1 MDDKF
6 LSRKQLRKQKRLE
19 KKEKRDKYFRNRA
32 MKKRRDSINSNK
44 SNKSNMSNKS
54 FNSYNNIKNMK
65 LNKDKFKN
73 QKKEKKIEIKEKEK
87 KEIQN
92 EEIYELNT
100 DKKKYHYEEEDE
112 LEKELRY
119 LEGKLKLKDPKEF
132 EKFNKT
138 ITMENYDPDLMDFL
152 GNIDSIMNIDKEEY
166 LNKKSI
172 KDKEKKNK
180 NKEKEIEKEKHN
192 LKDKE
197 EKEKEK
203 EKIKNK
209 KIKKENEDK
218 DEPKSML
225 KKDNNKDISKKEIIN
240 KFQREINS
248 LLNKIAE
255 SNVSLLVPDMFK
267 KIEEFNNNIKDN
279 FILFDLITKISL
291 KLLLNQEIT
300 NLPITSC
307 ICSFISLCHFKFG
320 NNFIYFYLK
329 NLFEEIKYLKNEE
342 IPKYKI
348 KNFIFEII
356 HFYIF
361 QNITSKLVYSLIKY
375 LIDNFNEN
383 NSEFLLL
390 LLSYTGIEI
399 RKEDPENLKIIISEV
414 NKKYNNMKIN
424 NSLDL
429 SKLQFAVEMIEDI
442 KQNKYLKFNLSEK
455 FSFFKNFV
463 NNNSN
468 TSLKK
473 GEKIECDI
481 ETISKIDLN
490 TISNS
495 NNNEISENSNI
506 NNIKIDN
513 YIPNDDILD
522 DKTNKIL
529 ELKMKKMN
537 ISTNLK
543 KMIFTSIVTAS
554 DVNDAFERLMRLSLK
569 KEQKREIIKII
580 LQLCSE
586 EKCYNPFYEL
596 LLNDLMSVD
605 KNNKYT
611 YHYCIWDYM
620 KIFENYNRSE
630 LKKIHNLSKLT
641 GNLLIREKIGL
652 PVLLHFKF
660 EESDDKVKIFVLF
673 VLDFY
678 FEKSDQSKTKLLF
691 AKLVKNDEHVEW
703 AQHLFHFLVQQFS
716 QEIDISSK
724 NEIYQENF
732 GSAVKVLKKIL

>member
-1 MDDKF
+1 M
-6 LSRKQLRKQKRLE
+6 
-19 KKEKRDKYFRNRA
+19 
-32 MKKRRDSINSNK
+32 
-44 SNKSNMSNKS
+44 
-54 FNSYNNIKNMK
+54 
-65 LNKDKFKN
+65 
-73 QKKEKKIEIKEKEK
+73 
-87 KEIQN
+87 
-92 EEIYELNT
+92 
-100 DKKKYHYEEEDE
+100 
-112 LEKELRY
+112 
-119 LEGKLKLKDPKEF
+119 KLKDPKEF

-180 NKEKEIEKEKHN
+180 NKNKEKEIEKEKHN

-209 KIKKENEDK
+209 KIKKENED
-218 DEPKSML
+218 EPKTML

-329 NLFEEIKYLKNEE
+329 NLFEEIEYLKNEE

-399 RKEDPENLKIIISEV
+399 RKEDPENLKIIVSEV

-481 ETISKIDLN
+481 DTISKIDLN

-596 LLNDLMSVD
+596 LLNDLMSID

>member
-32 MKKRRDSINSNK
+32 MKKRKDSINSNK

-54 FNSYNNIKNMK
+54 FNSYKNIKNMK

-172 KDKEKKNK
+172 KDKEKRNK
-180 NKEKEIEKEKHN
+180 NKEIEKEKQN
-192 LKDKE
+192 AKDKE
-197 EKEKEK
+197 EKEK

-209 KIKKENEDK
+209 KIKKENE

-279 FILFDLITKISL
+279 FILFELITKISL

-620 KIFENYNRSE
+620 KIFENYSQSE

-703 AQHLFHFLVQQFS
+703 AQHLFHFLVQRFS

>member
-32 MKKRRDSINSNK
+32 MKKRKDSINSNK

-54 FNSYNNIKNMK
+54 FNSYKNIKNMK

-73 QKKEKKIEIKEKEK
+73 QKKEKEIEIKEKEK

-172 KDKEKKNK
+172 KDKEKRNK
-180 NKEKEIEKEKHN
+180 NKEIEKEKQN
-192 LKDKE
+192 AKDKE
-197 EKEKEK
+197 EKEK

-329 NLFEEIKYLKNEE
+329 NLFEEIEYLKNEE

-399 RKEDPENLKIIISEV
+399 RKEDPENLKIIVSEV

-596 LLNDLMSVD
+596 LLNDLMSID

-703 AQHLFHFLVQQFS
+703 AQHLFHFLVQRFS

>member
-6 LSRKQLRKQKRLE
+6 LSRKQLRKKKRLE

-32 MKKRRDSINSNK
+32 MKKRKDSINSNK

-73 QKKEKKIEIKEKEK
+73 QKKEKEIEIKEKEK
-87 KEIQN
+87 KKIQN

-172 KDKEKKNK
+172 KDKE

-209 KIKKENEDK
+209 KIKKENE

-329 NLFEEIKYLKNEE
+329 NLFEEIEYLKNEE

-399 RKEDPENLKIIISEV
+399 RKEDPENLKIIVSEV

-596 LLNDLMSVD
+596 LLNDLMSID

>member
-6 LSRKQLRKQKRLE
+6 LSRKQLRKKKRLE

-32 MKKRRDSINSNK
+32 MKKRKDSINSNK

-73 QKKEKKIEIKEKEK
+73 QKKEKEIEIKEKEK
-87 KEIQN
+87 KKIQN

-180 NKEKEIEKEKHN
+180 NKNKEKEIEKEKHN

-209 KIKKENEDK
+209 KIKKENED
-218 DEPKSML
+218 EPKTML

-329 NLFEEIKYLKNEE
+329 NLFEEIEYLKNEE

-399 RKEDPENLKIIISEV
+399 RKEDPENLKIIVSEV

-596 LLNDLMSVD
+596 LLNDLMSID

>member
-54 FNSYNNIKNMK
+54 FNSYKNIKNMK

-172 KDKEKKNK
+172 KDKEKRNK
-180 NKEKEIEKEKHN
+180 NKEIEKEKQN
-192 LKDKE
+192 AKDKE
-197 EKEKEK
+197 EKEK

-255 SNVSLLVPDMFK
+255 SNISLLVPDMFK

-279 FILFDLITKISL
+279 FILFELITKISL

-620 KIFENYNRSE
+620 KIFENYSQSE

-703 AQHLFHFLVQQFS
+703 AQHLFHFLVQRFS

>member
-54 FNSYNNIKNMK
+54 FNSYKNIKNMK

-172 KDKEKKNK
+172 KDKEKRNK
-180 NKEKEIEKEKHN
+180 NKEIEKEKQN
-192 LKDKE
+192 AKDKE
-197 EKEKEK
+197 EKEK

-279 FILFDLITKISL
+279 FILFELITKISL

-620 KIFENYNRSE
+620 KIFENYSQSE

-703 AQHLFHFLVQQFS
+703 AQHLFHFLVQRFS

>member
-1 MDDKF
+1 MDDKY

-65 LNKDKFKN
+65 LNKDKLKN
-73 QKKEKKIEIKEKEK
+73 QKKEKEIEIKEKEK

-172 KDKEKKNK
+172 QDKEKRNK
-180 NKEKEIEKEKHN
+180 NKGIEKEKQN
-192 LKDKE
+192 SKDKE
-197 EKEKEK
+197 EK

-209 KIKKENEDK
+209 KIKKENE

-255 SNVSLLVPDMFK
+255 SNISLLVPDMFK
-267 KIEEFNNNIKDN
+267 KIEEFKNNIKDN

-329 NLFEEIKYLKNEE
+329 NLFEEIEYLKNEE

-361 QNITSKLVYSLIKY
+361 QNITSTLVYSLIKY

-399 RKEDPENLKIIISEV
+399 RKEDPENLKIIVSEV
-414 NKKYNNMKIN
+414 KKKYNNRKIN

-506 NNIKIDN
+506 NNIKLDN
-513 YIPNDDILD
+513 YLPNDDILD

-586 EKCYNPFYEL
+586 EKCYNPFYEF

-620 KIFENYNRSE
+620 KIFENYNQSE

-732 GSAVKVLKKIL
+732 GSAVKILKKIL

>member
-6 LSRKQLRKQKRLE
+6 LSRKKLRKKKRLE

-32 MKKRRDSINSNK
+32 MKKRKDSINSNK

-73 QKKEKKIEIKEKEK
+73 QKKEKEIEIKEKEK
-87 KEIQN
+87 KKIQN

-180 NKEKEIEKEKHN
+180 NKNKEKEIEKEKHN

-209 KIKKENEDK
+209 KIKKENED
-218 DEPKSML
+218 EPKTML

-329 NLFEEIKYLKNEE
+329 NLFEEIEYLKNEE

-399 RKEDPENLKIIISEV
+399 RKEDPENLKIIVSEV

-481 ETISKIDLN
+481 DTISKIDLN

-596 LLNDLMSVD
+596 LLNDLMSID

>member
-1 MDDKF
+1 
-6 LSRKQLRKQKRLE
+6 
-19 KKEKRDKYFRNRA
+19 
-32 MKKRRDSINSNK
+32 MKKRKDSINSNK

-73 QKKEKKIEIKEKEK
+73 QKKEKEIEIKEKEK
-87 KEIQN
+87 KKIQN

-180 NKEKEIEKEKHN
+180 KKNKEKEIEKEKHN

-209 KIKKENEDK
+209 KIKKENED
-218 DEPKSML
+218 EPKTML

-329 NLFEEIKYLKNEE
+329 NLFEEIEYLKNEE

-399 RKEDPENLKIIISEV
+399 RKEDPENLKIIVSEV

-596 LLNDLMSVD
+596 LLNDLMSID

>member
-1 MDDKF
+1 
-6 LSRKQLRKQKRLE
+6 
-19 KKEKRDKYFRNRA
+19 
-32 MKKRRDSINSNK
+32 MKKRKDSINSNK

-73 QKKEKKIEIKEKEK
+73 QKKEKEIEIKEKEK
-87 KEIQN
+87 KKIQN

-180 NKEKEIEKEKHN
+180 NKNKEKEIEKEKHN

-209 KIKKENEDK
+209 KIKKENED
-218 DEPKSML
+218 EPKTML

-329 NLFEEIKYLKNEE
+329 NLFEEIEYLKNEE

-399 RKEDPENLKIIISEV
+399 RKEDPENLKIIVSEV

-481 ETISKIDLN
+481 DTISKIDLN

-596 LLNDLMSVD
+596 LLNDLMSID

>member
-54 FNSYNNIKNMK
+54 FNSYKNIKNMK

-172 KDKEKKNK
+172 KDKEKRNK
-180 NKEKEIEKEKHN
+180 NKEIEKEKQN
-192 LKDKE
+192 AKDKE
-197 EKEKEK
+197 EKEK

-329 NLFEEIKYLKNEE
+329 NLFEEIEYLKNEE

-399 RKEDPENLKIIISEV
+399 RKEDPENLKIIVSEV

-703 AQHLFHFLVQQFS
+703 AQHLFHFLVQRFS

>member
-1 MDDKF
+1 MDDKY

-65 LNKDKFKN
+65 LNKDKLKN
-73 QKKEKKIEIKEKEK
+73 QKKEKEIEIKEKEK

-172 KDKEKKNK
+172 QDKEKRNK
-180 NKEKEIEKEKHN
+180 NKGIEKEKQN
-192 LKDKE
+192 SKDKE
-197 EKEKEK
+197 EK

-209 KIKKENEDK
+209 KIKKENE

-255 SNVSLLVPDMFK
+255 SNISLLVPDMFK
-267 KIEEFNNNIKDN
+267 KIEEFKNNIKDN

-329 NLFEEIKYLKNEE
+329 NLFEEIEYLKNEE

-399 RKEDPENLKIIISEV
+399 RKEDPENLKIIVSEV

-506 NNIKIDN
+506 NNIKLDN
-513 YIPNDDILD
+513 YLPNDDILD

-586 EKCYNPFYEL
+586 EKCYNPFYEF

-620 KIFENYNRSE
+620 KIFENYNQSE

-732 GSAVKVLKKIL
+732 GSAVKILKKIL